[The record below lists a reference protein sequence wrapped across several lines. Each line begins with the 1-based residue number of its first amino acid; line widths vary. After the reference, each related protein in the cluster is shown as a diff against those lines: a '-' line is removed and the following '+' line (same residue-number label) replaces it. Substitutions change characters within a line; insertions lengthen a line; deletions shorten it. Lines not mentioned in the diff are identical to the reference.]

1 MTTEAVVDSI
11 EQASRALISYPKQ
24 AEFGRPI
31 PKNKVYEKAG
41 VNTRLKNLFVEQ
53 VDQIVWRYK
62 LAPETINLPER
73 PDVPEIQIFAIA
85 LKTSELHLDVLRC
98 IDDAVQY
105 PVIYELTQETGAETV
120 TKVIAAYK
128 RPSESGANRWVLSS
142 YFSTGWLPATCERT
156 SMPVALHLGGLY
168 EQLLY
173 RLTPLRPRPQ
183 ESLPELVTR
192 IEQVRAKQRELD
204 KASSRLA
211 KEKQF
216 NRKVGINAQLRKLKN
231 ELETLKKRS
240 ET

>member
-1 MTTEAVVDSI
+1 MKTAAAVDSI
-11 EQASRALISYPKQ
+11 EQAARALIAYPKQ

-31 PKNKVYEKAG
+31 PKNKLYEKAG

-73 PDVPEIQIFAIA
+73 PGVPEIQVFAIA

-98 IDDAVQY
+98 IDDVVQY
-105 PVIYELTQETGAETV
+105 PVIYELTHETGAETV

-128 RPSESGANRWVLSS
+128 RPSGSDANRWILSS

-156 SMPVALHLGGLY
+156 SMPIALHLGGLY

-173 RLTPLRPRPQ
+173 RLMPLPPRPQ
-183 ESLPELVTR
+183 ESLPELVAR

-204 KASSRLA
+204 KTSSRLA
-211 KEKQF
+211 KAKQF
-216 NRKVGINAQLRKLKN
+216 NRKVEINAQLRQLKN
-231 ELETLKKRS
+231 DYAALVQ
-240 ET
+240 

>member
-11 EQASRALISYPKQ
+11 QSASRAFIAYPKQ
-24 AEFGRPI
+24 AMFGLPI
-31 PKNKVYEKAG
+31 PKNKVYEKSG

-53 VDQIVWRYK
+53 VDQIVWGYK

-73 PDVPEIQIFAIA
+73 PGVPEIQIFAIA

-105 PVIYELTQETGAETV
+105 PVIYELTHETGEETV

-128 RPSESGANRWVLSS
+128 RPSESDANRWVLSS

-156 SMPVALHLGGLY
+156 SMPIALHLGGLY

-173 RLTPLRPRPQ
+173 RLMPLPPRPQ

-192 IEQVRAKQRELD
+192 IDQVRAKQRELD
-204 KASSRLA
+204 KTSSRLA

-216 NRKVGINAQLRKLKN
+216 NRKVEINAQLRQ
-231 ELETLKKRS
+231 LKKDYAALVQ
-240 ET
+240 